1 MFLRAFILGVLLLP
15 IYGSAPAMFR
25 GRVVEIADQP
35 KQAGMIFVMGRNGA
49 LRKVRITDAH
59 VEYAESMPQKFRKPQ
74 PSASLI
80 QGADIRVEA
89 EEASAGLWLAH
100 SIEILQ
106 VPGSP
111 KPKEY
116 AAPAPKK
123 TAPARP
129 MLSKRSST

>member
-1 MFLRAFILGVLLLP
+1 MFLRTLIFGVLLLP
-15 IYGSAPAMFR
+15 LYGSAPAMFR

-35 KQAGMIFVMGRNGA
+35 KQAGIVFVMGRNGS
-49 LRKVRITDAH
+49 LRKVQVGEAR
-59 VEYAESMPQKFRKPQ
+59 VEYADGMPDKFRKPQ
-74 PSASLI
+74 PSDSLV

-89 EEASAGLWLAH
+89 EEASAGLWRAR

-116 AAPAPKK
+116 APPAPKK
-123 TAPARP
+123 TPRRPA
-129 MLSKRSST
+129 LSKRSG